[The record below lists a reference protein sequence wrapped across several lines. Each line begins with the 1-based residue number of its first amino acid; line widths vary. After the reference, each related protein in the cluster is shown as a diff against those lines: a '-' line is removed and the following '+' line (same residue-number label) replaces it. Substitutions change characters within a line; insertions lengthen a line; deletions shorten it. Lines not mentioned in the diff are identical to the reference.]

1 MLSGDNISGIADAN
15 ADVISFLKEV
25 KNIEDTYDVMFKC
38 PDNNSESHKV
48 EILNRIIKEGF
59 SDDFLPFETATVD
72 LCDEEKLRKLCE
84 CAKDKK
90 SFDIICETEFESK
103 HRFDQCGIVMYL
115 DSENWI
121 KEDILGIYMEKQFGC
136 DYIVADNGA
145 VIMKPDGEIVCDT
158 RCEKDIIKPLLNLL
172 FEENCPWGEVHA
184 GSPFTVYAE
193 KTDEGFTLEEMPEIS
208 YFTQVSTMLDD
219 FESAEK
225 VTRSIRDKF
234 GDKLNPLQNGRCID
248 IVRNDMNKA
257 KGLYLLAEIIGA
269 EYDDIISVGDNIND
283 MDMIKEFRSYAME
296 NGVDCVKEKA
306 TYITKG
312 ITELIEKEL
321 S

>member
-1 MLSGDNISGIADAN
+1 MKVIGSDYDGTLNHNGIDETKKNAINKWREAGNVFAIISG
-15 ADVISFLKEV
+15 
-25 KNIEDTYDVMFKC
+25 
-38 PDNNSESHKV
+38 
-48 EILNRIIKEGF
+48 RG
-59 SDDFLPFETATVD
+59 
-72 LCDEEKLRKLCE
+72 
-84 CAKDKK
+84 AK
-90 SFDIICETEFESK
+90 
-103 HRFDQCGIVMYL
+103 
-115 DSENWI
+115 
-121 KEDILGIYMEKQFGC
+121 DILGIYMEKQFGC

-158 RCEKDIIKPLLNLL
+158 RCEKDLVEPLLKLL
-172 FEENCPWGEVHA
+172 FKEQCPWGDVHA
-184 GSPFTVYAE
+184 DFAFKVYAE
-193 KTDEGFTLEEMPEIS
+193 ETEGNFTLEKMPEIS

-219 FESAEK
+219 FESAKK
-225 VTRSIRDKF
+225 VTKSIRDKF

-269 EYDDIISVGDNIND
+269 EYDDIIAVGDNIND

-296 NGVDCVKEKA
+296 NGVDCVKETA

-312 ITELIEKEL
+312 ITELLEKEL

>member
-1 MLSGDNISGIADAN
+1 MKVIGSDYDGTLNHNGIDETKKSAINKWREAGNVFALISGRGA
-15 ADVISFLKEV
+15 
-25 KNIEDTYDVMFKC
+25 
-38 PDNNSESHKV
+38 
-48 EILNRIIKEGF
+48 
-59 SDDFLPFETATVD
+59 
-72 LCDEEKLRKLCE
+72 
-84 CAKDKK
+84 
-90 SFDIICETEFESK
+90 
-103 HRFDQCGIVMYL
+103 
-115 DSENWI
+115 
-121 KEDILGIYMEKQFGC
+121 EDILGIYMEKQFGC

-145 VIMKPDGEIVCDT
+145 IIMKPDGEIVCDT

-184 GSPFTVYAE
+184 GSSFTVYAE
-193 KTDEGFTLEEMPEIS
+193 KTDEGFTLESMPDFS
-208 YFTQVSTMLDD
+208 YFTQISTMLDD

-225 VTRSIRDKF
+225 ITRSIRDKF

-269 EYDDIISVGDNIND
+269 EYDDIIAVGDNIND

>member
-1 MLSGDNISGIADAN
+1 MKVIGSDYDGTLNHNGIDETKKNAINKWREAGNVFALISGRGA
-15 ADVISFLKEV
+15 
-25 KNIEDTYDVMFKC
+25 
-38 PDNNSESHKV
+38 
-48 EILNRIIKEGF
+48 
-59 SDDFLPFETATVD
+59 
-72 LCDEEKLRKLCE
+72 
-84 CAKDKK
+84 
-90 SFDIICETEFESK
+90 
-103 HRFDQCGIVMYL
+103 
-115 DSENWI
+115 
-121 KEDILGIYMEKQFGC
+121 EDILGIYMEKQFGC

-158 RCEKDIIKPLLNLL
+158 RCDKGLIKPLLGLL
-172 FEENCPWGEVHA
+172 FEEKCPWGEVHA

-193 KTDEGFTLEEMPEIS
+193 KTCEGFTLEEMPEIS

-269 EYDDIISVGDNIND
+269 EYDDIIAVGDNIND

-296 NGVDCVKEKA
+296 NGVDCVKETA